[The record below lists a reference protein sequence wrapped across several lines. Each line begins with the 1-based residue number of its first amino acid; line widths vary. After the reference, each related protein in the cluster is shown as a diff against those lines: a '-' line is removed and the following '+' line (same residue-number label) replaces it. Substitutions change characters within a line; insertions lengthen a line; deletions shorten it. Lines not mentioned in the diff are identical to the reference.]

1 MADTL
6 LNPIA
11 CNFASLCAFNANYDI
26 VWSFQYSLC
35 GQSNASAGFVTFLTE
50 NPTLTGGGIGRA
62 LGCGPSSDFTNTS
75 NVSGV
80 SGHQLSI
87 AFDTTGLYSTSG
99 HGFTTNKTASAN
111 SLIIRKGNTFTL
123 LSAFQLSGLD
133 TNFTLLS
140 TSTVY
145 NTLRFTLTNSAQ
157 ILKIDLLKNNEYV
170 NLINVNTSN
179 TIYNVL
185 STKYFIGVSYAT
197 PVSGNSN
204 KAVLKIKD
212 FHIQGTT
219 QTPTITARYPAILT
233 G

>member
-11 CNFASLCAFNANYDI
+11 GNFASLCAFNANYDI

-50 NPTLTGGGIGRA
+50 NSTLTGGGIGRA

-99 HGFTTNKTASAN
+99 HGFTTNNAASAN

-157 ILKIDLLKNNEYV
+157 ILKIDVLRDAEYV
-170 NLINVNTSN
+170 NLVEVSTYN

-212 FHIQGTT
+212 FHIHGTT
-219 QTPTITARYPAILT
+219 QIPAITAKYPEILVC
-233 G
+233 

>member
-11 CNFASLCAFNANYDI
+11 GNFASLCAFNANYDI

-62 LGCGPSSDFTNTS
+62 LGCGPSSNYTNTS

-99 HGFTTNKTASAN
+99 YGFTTNATSSAN
-111 SLIIRKGNTFTL
+111 SLVIRKGNTFTL

-133 TNFTLLS
+133 TKFTLLS

-157 ILKIDLLKNNEYV
+157 ILKIDVLRDTEYV
-170 NLINVNTSN
+170 NLVEVKTFN
-179 TIYNVL
+179 TIYNSL

-212 FHIQGTT
+212 FHIHGTT
-219 QTPTITARYPAILT
+219 QVPEITATYPKILVC
-233 G
+233 

>member
-11 CNFASLCAFNANYDI
+11 GNFASLCAFNANYDI

-50 NPTLTGGGIGRA
+50 NSTLTGGGIGRA
-62 LGCGPSSDFTNTS
+62 LGCGPSSNYTNTS

-99 HGFTTNKTASAN
+99 HGFTTNNAASAN

-157 ILKIDLLKNNEYV
+157 ILKIDVLRDAEYV
-170 NLINVNTSN
+170 NLVEVSTYN

>member
-62 LGCGPSSDFTNTS
+62 LGCGPSSNFTNTS

-170 NLINVNTSN
+170 NLINVDTSN

>member
-50 NPTLTGGGIGRA
+50 NLTLTGGGIGRA
-62 LGCGPSSDFTNTS
+62 LGCGPSSNFTNTS

-99 HGFTTNKTASAN
+99 HGFTTNKSASAN